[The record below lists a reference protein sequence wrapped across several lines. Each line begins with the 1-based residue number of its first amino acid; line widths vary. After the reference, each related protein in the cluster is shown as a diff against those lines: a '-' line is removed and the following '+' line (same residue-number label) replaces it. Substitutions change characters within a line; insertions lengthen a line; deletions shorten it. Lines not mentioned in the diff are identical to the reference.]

1 MSSDF
6 QKIRNQV
13 MWDRLIAVVEEQAR
27 TMMRVAFSTVV
38 REAGDLSAGVFNPS
52 GQLLAQAVTGTP
64 GHINSMARSVKQF
77 MQVIPPEQMRRGD
90 AYVTNDPWKSTG
102 HLFDLTVVTPAFHGG
117 RLVALFACTAHV
129 ADIGGNGPDPN
140 SRDVFAE
147 GLFIPI
153 MPLCSEGK
161 ISPWL
166 MNLLRANS
174 REPDRL
180 EGDIYALVAS
190 NDAGANRLIR
200 MMEEYKIADLDTL
213 SEHILTA
220 SDKSMREAIAKLPK
234 GTWSHAM
241 RIDGFDQP
249 LDLKATLTI
258 EEDIIRIDFAG
269 TSSVSRYG
277 INCPLCYTDAYTSF
291 GVKCLVAPRLANN
304 AAVLAR
310 ISVTAPDNCIVNA
323 LFPAPVTARAVIGQ
337 MLPDVVFGC
346 FAQAMP
352 GEVPAEGT
360 GASWSLRL
368 GAGPGITGNAAGT
381 VGCSRGSYRQHATTP
396 FMSQTFQS
404 GGMGA
409 HPKLDGLAATPF
421 PSGVKAIAIEV
432 TEAITPLVIWKKE
445 LRADSGGTGK
455 LRGGLGQVMEIGS
468 REDAP
473 FAIFARFQR
482 VDFPARGRNGGQDGA
497 AGIVRLGSGAML
509 KSRGNQVIPKGD
521 RLIVEMPGGGGLGN
535 AAERDPALVAE
546 DLRNGFI
553 SHASAREVYKVAV
566 REDLSVD
573 VEGTKELRR
582 LGR

>member
-1 MSSDF
+1 
-6 QKIRNQV
+6 
-13 MWDRLIAVVEEQAR
+13 
-27 TMMRVAFSTVV
+27 
-38 REAGDLSAGVFNPS
+38 
-52 GQLLAQAVTGTP
+52 
-64 GHINSMARSVKQF
+64 
-77 MQVIPPEQMRRGD
+77 
-90 AYVTNDPWKSTG
+90 
-102 HLFDLTVVTPAFHGG
+102 
-117 RLVALFACTAHV
+117 
-129 ADIGGNGPDPN
+129 
-140 SRDVFAE
+140 
-147 GLFIPI
+147 
-153 MPLCSEGK
+153 
-161 ISPWL
+161 
-166 MNLLRANS
+166 
-174 REPDRL
+174 
-180 EGDIYALVAS
+180 
-190 NDAGANRLIR
+190 
-200 MMEEYKIADLDTL
+200 MMEEYKIADLDAL
-213 SEHILTA
+213 SEHILSA
-220 SDKSMREAIAKLPK
+220 SDTSMREAIAKLPK

-258 EEDIIRIDFAG
+258 EADIIRIDFAG
-269 TSSVSRYG
+269 TSGESRYG

-346 FAQAMP
+346 FAQALP
-352 GEVPAEGT
+352 GQVPAEGT

-368 GAGPGITGNAAGT
+368 GAGPGITGNTAGQ
-381 VGCSRGSYRQHATTP
+381 GTP

-421 PSGVKAIAIEV
+421 PSGVKGIAIEV
-432 TEAITPLVIWKKE
+432 TEATTPLVIWKKE
-445 LRADSGGTGK
+445 LRADSGGSGK

-553 SHASAREVYKVAV
+553 SKESAREVYRVVV
-566 REDLSVD
+566 RDDGSVD
-573 VEGTKELRR
+573 VDATKAWRSR
-582 LGR
+582 